1 MKLFTKAVVLFLVLG
16 VIVLPVIS
24 SVNTVSSNPGSAA
37 NQQLADGSPPP
48 PTPPAFQL
56 ADGSPPPPTPPA
68 FQLAD
73 GSPPPP
79 RPPAYSV

>member
-1 MKLFTKAVVLFLVLG
+1 MTRFSKTVVLFLVLG
-16 VIVLPVIS
+16 VIVLPVVS
-24 SVNTVSSNPGSAA
+24 SVNTVSSNLGASV

-48 PTPPAFQL
+48 PTPPGL
-56 ADGSPPPPTPPA
+56 HDGTA

-79 RPPAYSV
+79 RPPAFSV